1 MRPILILLGLFIIS
15 TQADATTC
23 KNGDWVPAICSAKDW
38 GLYQGAGSRC
48 WEETGTRAN
57 QISGCTNA
65 TVGCPELGGC
75 FGSVP
80 PGHWVVTVING
91 VKVRCQCGCF
101 VEETKFGPEGIS
113 GVELIES
120 QRLNPGVGGDLT
132 SINPFSQESRQS
144 RINGIV
150 FGPAKDEVI
159 ELITPDAKA
168 VVTKAHPV
176 VVADQSGE
184 LRLVKA
190 ASKIDPRTDKFLMTS
205 DFQAIPLLSIKRSRY
220 NGTVVNFNVVED
232 DARDHFVSADGL
244 IMGDNAWQQVLAA
257 EELRLLR
264 RSDIL
269 SRLSE

>member
-1 MRPILILLGLFIIS
+1 
-15 TQADATTC
+15 
-23 KNGDWVPAICSAKDW
+23 
-38 GLYQGAGSRC
+38 
-48 WEETGTRAN
+48 
-57 QISGCTNA
+57 
-65 TVGCPELGGC
+65 
-75 FGSVP
+75 
-80 PGHWVVTVING
+80 
-91 VKVRCQCGCF
+91 

-184 LRLVKA
+184 LRLVK
-190 ASKIDPRTDKFLMTS
+190 
-205 DFQAIPLLSIKRSRY
+205 
-220 NGTVVNFNVVED
+220 
-232 DARDHFVSADGL
+232 
-244 IMGDNAWQQVLAA
+244 
-257 EELRLLR
+257 
-264 RSDIL
+264 
-269 SRLSE
+269 